1 MHELIFKIKL
11 FHLVS
16 INDFIIELW
25 YNFRFRFGSVVS
37 LLCMHARNFTTKPV
51 MNLHKNTFWNYGL
64 WDKNQP
70 NKNAVRVIIKIEQIR
85 FLRHCPCHHSWH
97 RYKLCIL
104 YLTLLRMNG
113 FWQQNYAHKPRFFS
127 YWFCITC
134 SKLYLL
140 VWLRAYGYKFW
151 YLSMHE

>member
-51 MNLHKNTFWNYGL
+51 MNLHKNTF
-64 WDKNQP
+64 
-70 NKNAVRVIIKIEQIR
+70 
-85 FLRHCPCHHSWH
+85 
-97 RYKLCIL
+97 
-104 YLTLLRMNG
+104 
-113 FWQQNYAHKPRFFS
+113 
-127 YWFCITC
+127 
-134 SKLYLL
+134 
-140 VWLRAYGYKFW
+140 
-151 YLSMHE
+151 